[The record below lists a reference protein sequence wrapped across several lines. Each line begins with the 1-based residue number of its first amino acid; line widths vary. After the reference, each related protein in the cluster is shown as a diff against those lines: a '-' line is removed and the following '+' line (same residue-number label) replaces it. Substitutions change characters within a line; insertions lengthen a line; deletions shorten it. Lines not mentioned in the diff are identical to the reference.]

1 MIDIDEC
8 SLGTN
13 NCDVN
18 AICTNTI
25 GSYSCKCKPGYIGN
39 GTECFACNE
48 NEYSFNETICVS
60 CPDNSISSFAS
71 SSIVDCKCLP
81 GYAGTQCD
89 IQKEDCRENGC
100 QNNGKCVIISF
111 NDTAYCDC
119 TNTGFDGI
127 NCQTQ
132 NGNYFYSKKEKKIF
146 FFKKK

>member
-48 NEYSFNETICVS
+48 NEYSFNDTTCIS
-60 CPDNSISSFAS
+60 CPENTTSSIAS
-71 SSIVDCKCLP
+71 SSIIDCKC
-81 GYAGTQCD
+81 
-89 IQKEDCRENGC
+89 
-100 QNNGKCVIISF
+100 ISF
-111 NDTAYCDC
+111 NNYLYIGNLTCIPCDY
-119 TNTGFDGI
+119 GFKVDDLL
-127 NCQTQ
+127 NVCQS
-132 NGNYFYSKKEKKIF
+132 NFIFILFLSFHF
-146 FFKKK
+146 FFSNLWISILFF